1 MQFHCIDGGC
11 LRKTG
16 LSLIREPAKFQE
28 DKSGVKTTGFLFSP
42 PKESKNGVIYAPTG
56 PGLCMD
62 VATLNGLLRKA
73 LQV

>member
-1 MQFHCIDGGC
+1 MRHTPRTSASS
-11 LRKTG
+11 RKT
-16 LSLIREPAKFQE
+16 SQE

-42 PKESKNGVIYAPTG
+42 PKESKKGVIYAPTG